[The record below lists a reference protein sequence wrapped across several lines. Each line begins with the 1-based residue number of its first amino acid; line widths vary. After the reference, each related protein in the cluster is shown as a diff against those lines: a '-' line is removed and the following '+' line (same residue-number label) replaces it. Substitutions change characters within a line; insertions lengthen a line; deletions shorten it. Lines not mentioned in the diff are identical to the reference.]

1 MLNKKTMEKLR
12 DYMENYD
19 SNREIV
25 IKSSRDVLKL
35 SKLLINSVHR
45 GDLKTAEEYVE
56 KIKDS
61 FEKLNSIVKNDLRY
75 SGSFKVAAQEYVE
88 AIGYYHYVV
97 DKKIPTNEELN
108 VNPEPYITGLS
119 DLTGEVIRK
128 AVNDITEGKN
138 DAAFEAK
145 KFVQEVYDELLK
157 FDFRSSSL
165 RKSFD
170 RLRYNLTKIEE
181 ISLKVVIKSAD

>member
-170 RLRYNLTKIEE
+170 RLRYNLRKIEE
-181 ISLKVVIKSAD
+181 MSLNVVIKSAD